1 MTVVGRLSVTELK
14 LFLREPVTVIFT
26 LALPLMVLYIL
37 NGVFGQDSPAN
48 EGGAGAPDDLVVYRG
63 FDAADWYTPAY
74 VALAVAGFAFIALPA
89 HLVEYRETGVLRRLH
104 ASGVARSSVLLS
116 QAAGGFVIATVGAG
130 LLLVAALAFA
140 DADPPQRP
148 AMFAAAY
155 MLAATSIICIGLL
168 LGTVLPTARAAQS
181 VGLLAW
187 FVSLFL
193 SRAGPPPEV
202 LPETLRTI
210 GDWLPLTPIVAM
222 LQEPWLTGEWLTQQS
237 LITVGIAAVSAGV
250 AWFAYRWE

>member
-1 MTVVGRLSVTELK
+1 MARLGIVSSCQSRT
-14 LFLREPVTVIFT
+14 RT
-26 LALPLMVLYIL
+26 PL
-37 NGVFGQDSPAN
+37 SSSTSST
-48 EGGAGAPDDLVVYRG
+48 
-63 FDAADWYTPAY
+63 FDAST
-74 VALAVAGFAFIALPA
+74 FA
-89 HLVEYRETGVLRRLH
+89 
-104 ASGVARSSVLLS
+104 
-116 QAAGGFVIATVGAG
+116 
-130 LLLVAALAFA
+130 
-140 DADPPQRP
+140 
-148 AMFAAAY
+148 
-155 MLAATSIICIGLL
+155 
-168 LGTVLPTARAAQS
+168 ARAAQS

-237 LITVGIAAVSAGV
+237 LVTVGIAMVSAGV